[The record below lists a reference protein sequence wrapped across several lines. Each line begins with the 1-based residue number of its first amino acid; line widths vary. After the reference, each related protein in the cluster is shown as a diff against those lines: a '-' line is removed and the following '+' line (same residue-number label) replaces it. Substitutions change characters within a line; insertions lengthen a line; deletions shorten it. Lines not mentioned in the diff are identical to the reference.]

1 MLESGFYNMD
11 CMDAMRE
18 FPDKF
23 FELCICDP
31 PYGIGMDG
39 GNVGYKGKNNLA
51 KKQWDK
57 ATPDAE
63 YFQEL
68 FRISEN
74 QIIWGG
80 NYFELPPTRCFLIWD
95 KGAGFKG
102 RTYAECELAWT
113 SFNANAFAIAQDDKG
128 VRVGAAVDCYCFSKK
143 MKNTPYCIKCAYI
156 ACFD

>member
-11 CMDAMRE
+11 CMEGMRD

-57 ATPDAE
+57 ATPDEE
-63 YFQEL
+63 YFNEL
-68 FRISEN
+68 FRIS
-74 QIIWGG
+74 
-80 NYFELPPTRCFLIWD
+80 
-95 KGAGFKG
+95 
-102 RTYAECELAWT
+102 
-113 SFNANAFAIAQDDKG
+113 
-128 VRVGAAVDCYCFSKK
+128 
-143 MKNTPYCIKCAYI
+143 
-156 ACFD
+156 